1 MIARCGRSRSFLPS
15 MLFFLA
21 WIKCHACLS
30 ALSFELNLRAAW
42 SSPLRHPRCAL
53 VHMYVHVFII
63 VTQTTMRDNNIF
75 NDMILWKR
83 TKKST
88 IFDQSILKDDQFMFK
103 YFTKINM
110 FEALIKRNAFIIY
123 RKISL

>member
-1 MIARCGRSRSFLPS
+1 
-15 MLFFLA
+15 
-21 WIKCHACLS
+21 
-30 ALSFELNLRAAW
+30 
-42 SSPLRHPRCAL
+42 
-53 VHMYVHVFII
+53 MYVHVFII

-103 YFTKINM
+103 YFTKIHM

>member
-1 MIARCGRSRSFLPS
+1 
-15 MLFFLA
+15 
-21 WIKCHACLS
+21 
-30 ALSFELNLRAAW
+30 
-42 SSPLRHPRCAL
+42 
-53 VHMYVHVFII
+53 
-63 VTQTTMRDNNIF
+63 MRDNNIF

>member
-1 MIARCGRSRSFLPS
+1 
-15 MLFFLA
+15 
-21 WIKCHACLS
+21 
-30 ALSFELNLRAAW
+30 
-42 SSPLRHPRCAL
+42 
-53 VHMYVHVFII
+53 MYVHVFII

-110 FEALIKRNAFIIY
+110 FEALIKRNVFIIY

>member
-1 MIARCGRSRSFLPS
+1 
-15 MLFFLA
+15 
-21 WIKCHACLS
+21 
-30 ALSFELNLRAAW
+30 
-42 SSPLRHPRCAL
+42 
-53 VHMYVHVFII
+53 MYVHVFII

>member
-1 MIARCGRSRSFLPS
+1 
-15 MLFFLA
+15 
-21 WIKCHACLS
+21 
-30 ALSFELNLRAAW
+30 
-42 SSPLRHPRCAL
+42 
-53 VHMYVHVFII
+53 
-63 VTQTTMRDNNIF
+63 MRDNNIF

-103 YFTKINM
+103 YFTKLNM

>member
-1 MIARCGRSRSFLPS
+1 
-15 MLFFLA
+15 
-21 WIKCHACLS
+21 
-30 ALSFELNLRAAW
+30 
-42 SSPLRHPRCAL
+42 
-53 VHMYVHVFII
+53 MYVHVFII

-103 YFTKINM
+103 YFTKLNM